1 MFSYKK
7 GLFSDRPKPRILR
20 SGGSTLGSIGV
31 GIPPFEFPIF
41 SIYTKIRF
49 CRFFFCNFSVPIFK
63 EVIPVFATK
72 VQLYMIILKTIS
84 G

>member
-7 GLFSDRPKPRILR
+7 GLFSDRLKPRIFR
-20 SGGSTLGSIGV
+20 SVGSTLGSIGV
-31 GIPPFEFPIF
+31 GIPPLNFQYLVSTQKYVSVGLFKF
-41 SIYTKIRF
+41 
-49 CRFFFCNFSVPIFK
+49 FSVPIFK